1 MLNKDDIEVL
11 KQIIIRAGKQI
22 LSVKKKKTQ
31 ILSKSDNSP
40 VTLAD
45 IQSNEII
52 CNGLKSK
59 FENISI
65 ISEENSSR
73 KIEKIFFLVDPLDGT
88 KEFIAGEADFTV
100 NIALIRNNEPIF
112 GFIYA
117 PVNQELYW
125 NNSEGSFLSL
135 QKNESRIV
143 CRGNLKYIDIEISK
157 SHKDKKTESFLNSF
171 AHRRTNYTGSSLK
184 LCKLANGI
192 SNIYPRF
199 GTTMEWDIA
208 AGHSILR
215 KAGGDIFINPKQT
228 LNYGKKN
235 FKNPNFIAIGSK
247 SYSNEIM
254 KQFFKYQ

>member
-22 LSVKKKKTQ
+22 LSLKKKKTQ

-52 CNGLKSK
+52 CNGLKRK

-65 ISEENSSR
+65 VSEENSSR
-73 KIEKIFFLVDPLDGT
+73 KIENIFFLVDPLDGT
-88 KEFIAGEADFTV
+88 REFIAGDSDFTV
-100 NIALIRNNEPIF
+100 NIALIRGNEPIF

-125 NNSEGSFLSL
+125 NNSEGSFLSS
-135 QKNESRIV
+135 KKKESRIF
-143 CRGNLKYIDIEISK
+143 CRGNLKYKDIEISK
-157 SHKDKKTESFLNSF
+157 SHKNKKTENFLNSLNHNR
-171 AHRRTNYTGSSLK
+171 ANYTGSSLK

-192 SNIYPRF
+192 SNIYPRY

-215 KAGGDIFINPKQT
+215 KAGGDIFINSKQT

-235 FKNPNFIAIGSK
+235 FKNPNFIALGLKSHSK
-247 SYSNEIM
+247 EII
-254 KQFFKYQ
+254 KKFLKYQ

>member
-1 MLNKDDIEVL
+1 MLNKDEIEVL
-11 KQIIIRAGKQI
+11 KQLIIQAGKQI
-22 LSVKKKKTQ
+22 LNIKKEKNNIFLKC
-31 ILSKSDNSP
+31 DNSP

-45 IQSNEII
+45 IKSNEII
-52 CNGLKSK
+52 VNGLKRK

-65 ISEENSSR
+65 VSEENSSR
-73 KIEKIFFLVDPLDGT
+73 KIENIFFLVDPLDGT

-100 NIALIRNNEPIF
+100 NIALIKGNEPIF

-117 PVNQELYW
+117 PVAQELYW
-125 NNSEGSFLSL
+125 NNSEGSFLSS
-135 QKNESRIV
+135 KKKESRIF
-143 CRGNLKYIDIEISK
+143 CRGNLKYKDIEVSK
-157 SHKDKKTESFLNSF
+157 SHKDRKTENFINSLK
-171 AHRRTNYTGSSLK
+171 HRRTNYTGSSLK

-215 KAGGDIFINPKQT
+215 KAGGDIFVNPKQT